1 MTAASCF
8 PFLFFFPCCY
18 IEKSSSLRKTK
29 SQIFTNSSACKLKLG
44 DIKGALLDTDFAMR
58 DGEDNAKAFFR
69 QGQAYMA
76 LNDIDAAV
84 ASLKKALDLEP
95 NDGGIKKELASARKK
110 VNKLSAVLSLF
121 LNVIC
126 YYLLLGPFTFD
137 FSHVRL
143 YNQRFTGLC
152 LRNHQANWK
161 GTDFAQFFGYTLCTG
176 RRLSLLLYLLKL
188 NRLVYT
194 MDILISNA

>member
-1 MTAASCF
+1 
-8 PFLFFFPCCY
+8 
-18 IEKSSSLRKTK
+18 
-29 SQIFTNSSACKLKLG
+29 
-44 DIKGALLDTDFAMR
+44 MR

-121 LNVIC
+121 LNAIWSFFLLQKVITC
-126 YYLLLGPFTFD
+126 CLVCSLLI
-137 FSHVRL
+137 SHMC
-143 YNQRFTGLC
+143 GLRVSVC
-152 LRNHQANWK
+152 VISGFLLRTYKAARSLERALFLPLRRQIRKALILLS
-161 GTDFAQFFGYTLCTG
+161 FLMMVQFFGYTLCTG
-176 RRLSLLLYLLKL
+176 RRLSLLLYMLRL

-194 MDILISNA
+194 MDILISNACFLFVIPSM